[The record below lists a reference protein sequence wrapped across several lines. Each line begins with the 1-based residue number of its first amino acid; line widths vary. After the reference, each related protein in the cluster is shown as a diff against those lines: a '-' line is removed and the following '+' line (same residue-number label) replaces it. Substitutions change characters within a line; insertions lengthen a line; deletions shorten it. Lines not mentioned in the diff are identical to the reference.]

1 MTGWES
7 VVAMRTS
14 IFLFMAVFAIF
25 SYRRRKSKIGI
36 KLIVAILSG
45 FTFARGLSLY
55 FGGYPI
61 DPV

>member
-14 IFLFMAVFAIF
+14 IFLFMALFAIF
-25 SYRRRKSKIGI
+25 GYRRRKSKIGI

-45 FTFARGLSLY
+45 FTFVRGLSLY

-61 DPV
+61 DSV